1 MSHGILAS
9 TCDTTCTF
17 QLGLLSFV
25 CLISTV
31 YFIIYILSKDVI
43 IEDVHASKL
52 VLIVGLDV
60 DVQIVRTC
68 LALDL
73 NLMNQMAIW

>member
-1 MSHGILAS
+1 MIPEM
-9 TCDTTCTF
+9 
-17 QLGLLSFV
+17 LSWLRRV
-25 CLISTV
+25 CVFYYGDVSV
-31 YFIIYILSKDVI
+31 RKDAT